1 VSCLDCVSCVVA
13 VLENPYAEMGYV
25 RLQRCYDSCGMLDE
39 SKAIEFLVEK
49 KFDADR
55 SDIIEEQ

>member
-1 VSCLDCVSCVVA
+1 MNCLDCVPCVVA
-13 VLENPYAEMGYV
+13 ILENPYAEMGYR
-25 RLQRCYDSCGMLDE
+25 RLQRCYDSCGMHEE
-39 SKAIEFLVEK
+39 SKAIEFLMEK